1 MKTSRFSI
9 PQCATR
15 SALDRNLIANA
26 SSMKPNTTLRVFIHP
41 PDLGKLCN
49 RLGNNANKPKGKAK
63 AKPNPVIPI
72 LSWVAPSVL
81 DKEPASNEPKIGP
94 VHEKETIARVRA
106 IRKIPMIPPVLFDAK
121 SSRFAHDEGR
131 VSS

>member
-26 SSMKPNTTLRVFIHP
+26 SSTKPNTTLRVFIHP
-41 PDLGKLCN
+41 PDLGKFFN

-63 AKPNPVIPI
+63 AKGHLPFELPSSMAAVEKQDPAVPND
-72 LSWVAPSVL
+72 S
-81 DKEPASNEPKIGP
+81 
-94 VHEKETIARVRA
+94 EK
-106 IRKIPMIPPVLFDAK
+106 PLFK
-121 SSRFAHDEGR
+121 HGFGL
-131 VSS
+131 